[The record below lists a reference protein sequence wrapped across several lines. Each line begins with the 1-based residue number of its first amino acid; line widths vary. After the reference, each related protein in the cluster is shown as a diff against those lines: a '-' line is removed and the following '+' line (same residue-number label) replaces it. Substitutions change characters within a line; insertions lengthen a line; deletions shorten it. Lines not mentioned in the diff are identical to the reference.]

1 VKRLIDRKTLLPLS
15 FTVAAF
21 GELKRRQEASMADR
35 VDQQLGNY
43 RLARLLGKGG
53 FAEVYLGVHIHL
65 GTEAAI
71 KVLST
76 QLATAGEV
84 EKFRQEARTLATLV
98 HPNIIRVFDFDVVDS
113 SPYLV
118 MDYAPNGS
126 LRQRFP
132 QNTPLAPATFL
143 PYLQHIAE
151 ALDYAHAHRFV
162 HRDIKPENL
171 LLGRNGEALL
181 SDFGV
186 ATVAQTSSQQSTQNI
201 AGTAAYMAP
210 EQLQGHPRAASDL
223 YSLGIIVYEWLTGDR
238 PFRGSFTEI
247 ASQHVLAPPPPLRAK
262 VPGIPPAL
270 EQVVLT
276 ALAKNPKD
284 RFTSVRAFANA
295 VAQASQQVASYTLAT
310 QGTAFTYGTNQ
321 APAPAPGQIG
331 STISNAPTHVG
342 SLGAAAN
349 LPTPSPG
356 VSPTISDATTH
367 VGSLTPPVI
376 TPAVSPT
383 PPVWSNPLVNT
394 PWPAN
399 TPPGAG
405 WPPPQPTFNFAQTQ
419 AQEKPPAQ
427 PAPPPKP
434 SRPGRVA
441 LIILLV
447 LALILGSSNVALGLV
462 GKGPLSFLDLRPT
475 GTPATPTVTVSITPT
490 FTPSPTVTARPNR
503 PVGVVTEFGL
513 PTSSASPAQITLG
526 PDGNLWFTEN
536 DGNQIGR
543 ITPNGT
549 VTEFSVPTPNSTPD
563 GITIGPDGNLWF
575 TENTANQI
583 GRITPGG
590 NITEFSIPTGD
601 SHPSGITAGH
611 DGNIWFG
618 EVTANQ
624 IGRITPGGTISEFS
638 IPTFGGRPS
647 GMTLGPDGNVWFVEI
662 NASQIGR
669 ITPDGTISEFPLPT
683 PNSSPNSITAGPDG
697 NLWFVEGTGD
707 KIGRITPGGAITEF
721 PITAGSH
728 PAIITRGPDGKLWFT
743 ERPLNEIGSI
753 APDGSGYR
761 EFSVPTAGSRPLGI
775 TPGPDQNLWFTEYT
789 SNHIAR
795 ITSGR

>member
-1 VKRLIDRKTLLPLS
+1 MS
-15 FTVAAF
+15 
-21 GELKRRQEASMADR
+21 DR
-35 VDQQLGNY
+35 VGQQLGNY
-43 RLARLLGKGG
+43 RLTRLLGKGG

-76 QLATAGEV
+76 QLATAGDM

-132 QNTPLAPATFL
+132 QNAPLAPAIFL
-143 PYLQHIAE
+143 PYLRHIAE
-151 ALDYAHAHRFV
+151 ALDYAHAQRFV

-171 LLGRNGEALL
+171 LLGRQNEALL

-247 ASQHVLAPPPPLRAK
+247 ASQHVLTPPPPLRSK
-262 VPGIPPAL
+262 IPNIPPAL

-276 ALAKNPKD
+276 ALAKDPKD
-284 RFTSVRAFANA
+284 RFASARAFANA
-295 VAQASQQVASYTLAT
+295 VAQASNQPVAQPTLAT
-310 QGTAFTYGTNQ
+310 QAGPLTYSTTQ
-321 APAPAPGQIG
+321 APAAPPGPVG
-331 STISNAPTHVG
+331 GTLAHAPTQVG
-342 SLGAAAN
+342 SLGATAAN
-349 LPTPSPG
+349 TPAQPIDFNAAIG
-356 VSPTISDATTH
+356 DATTH
-367 VGSLTPPVI
+367 VGSLTPQI
-376 TPAVSPT
+376 TPTGAQT
-383 PPVWSNPLVNT
+383 PPIWSDPPVSNPWAAT
-394 PWPAN
+394 P
-399 TPPGAG
+399 PPGAG
-405 WPPPQPTFNFAQTQ
+405 WTPPQPTYTFSPRPQ
-419 AQEKPPAQ
+419 APERLPAQ
-427 PAPPPKP
+427 PPEAP
-434 SRPGRVA
+434 RPAHSGRLVLL
-441 LIILLV
+441 LILV
-447 LALILGSSNVALGLV
+447 LALVLGSSSLALGLV
-462 GKGPLSFLDLRPT
+462 GKGPLSFLDARPT
-475 GTPATPTVTVSITPT
+475 STPITVTVTATDRPT
-490 FTPSPTVTARPNR
+490 ATATVIPTATATARPNR
-503 PVGVVTEFGL
+503 PTGVVTEFGL
-513 PTSSASPAQITLG
+513 PTGDASPAQIVLG

-543 ITPNGT
+543 ITPNGNI
-549 VTEFSVPTPNSTPD
+549 TEFGVPTPNSTPD
-563 GITIGPDGNLWF
+563 GITQGPDGNLWF

-583 GRITPGG
+583 GRLTPGG
-590 NITEFSIPTGD
+590 SFTEFTIPTAD
-601 SHPSGITAGH
+601 SHPSGITPGS

-618 EVTANQ
+618 EVTTNK
-624 IGRITPGGTISEFS
+624 IGRITPGGDITEFT
-638 IPTFGGRPS
+638 IPTPGGRPS

-669 ITPDGTISEFPLPT
+669 ITPAGAITEFPLPT
-683 PNSSPNSITAGPDG
+683 ANSSPNAITSGPDG

-707 KIGRITPGGAITEF
+707 QIGRITPGGAITEF

-728 PAIITRGPDGKLWFT
+728 PAIITSGPDGRLWFT
-743 ERPLNEIGSI
+743 ERAINKIGNL
-753 APDGSGYR
+753 APDGSAFG
-761 EFSVPTAGSRPLGI
+761 EFPVPTGGSRPLGI
-775 TPGPDQNLWFTEYT
+775 ATGPDQNLWFTEYT
-789 SNHIAR
+789 GNQIGR